1 VRTTHLGGGVD
12 TTPAIAFVLAPERTD
27 SHVLLNALFLVLLIV
42 LLPGLLTRSGS
53 VARTV
58 K

>member
-1 VRTTHLGGGVD
+1 
-12 TTPAIAFVLAPERTD
+12 
-27 SHVLLNALFLVLLIV
+27 VLLNALFLVLLIV
-42 LLPGLLTRSGS
+42 LLPGLLARSGS